1 LRVPVRFV
9 RGDLFAAGSLRAI
22 AHGCNCA
29 GAMGKGIA
37 VEFRRRFPAMYEEY
51 RARCADGRFGLGDVF
66 AWSADGRTVFN
77 LGTQKTWRTKAKLAD
92 VEMALRAM
100 VKLAERDGVTEIGL
114 PRIGAGLGALPWAD
128 VRSVIERIGAQ
139 TRLTLVVFEDH
150 ASGAAPRDISDGDR
164 DPG

>member
-1 LRVPVRFV
+1 VPVRFV
-9 RGDLFAAGSLRAI
+9 RGDLFAETAPRAI

-66 AWSADGRTVFN
+66 LWSADDRTVFN

-92 VEMALRAM
+92 VETALRAM
-100 VKLAERDGVTEIGL
+100 VKLAERDGIAEIGL

-128 VRSVIERIGAQ
+128 VRAAIERIGGDTIVA
-139 TRLTLVVFEDH
+139 LVVFEHH
-150 ASGAAPRDISDGDR
+150 ASRDVGDGDR